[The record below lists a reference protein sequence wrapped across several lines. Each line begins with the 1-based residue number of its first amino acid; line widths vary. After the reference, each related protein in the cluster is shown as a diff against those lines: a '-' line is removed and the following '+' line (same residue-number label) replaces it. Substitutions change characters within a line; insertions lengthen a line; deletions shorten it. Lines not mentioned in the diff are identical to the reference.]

1 MKIASLLAG
10 VAAVTLMA
18 APAMAEGPIY
28 KGAATGT
35 FQVTPAFNIGP
46 FQVPAVNLT
55 GTVQTGQSY
64 AGGLLSGTAAV
75 LAADAANPSVNSDIA
90 LFTIASTGFAANQ
103 GTLENSAGA
112 TFAMTGNVST
122 DCAFYTGGTN
132 TDIAFGTIGINAQ
145 GNNPGAAFEMI
156 GGNRTVS
163 IDTNLAGC
171 NTRNTVTISKTDL
184 TNTSNTGG
192 FDALQFT
199 NRIPVSLNA
208 TFTAAGLG
216 EQANGTTRT
225 VSLTGT
231 GIQSGGG
238 TYGAWKSAMD
248 IDLTLT
254 NPGLGLLAGDYA
266 GSVSVLI
273 NSQL

>member
-18 APAMAEGPIY
+18 AAPAMAEGPIY
-28 KGAATGT
+28 KGAASGPYTSTGQPQAAVGTYTGT
-35 FQVTPAFNIGP
+35 AELNLAQTY
-46 FQVPAVNLT
+46 VNN
-55 GTVQTGQSY
+55 GGQD
-64 AGGLLSGTAAV
+64 V
-75 LAADAANPSVNSDIA
+75 A
-90 LFTIASTGFAANQ
+90 LFTIASAGFAAND
-103 GTLENSAGA
+103 GTLNADAGA
-112 TFAMTGNVST
+112 TFAMSGTVST

-184 TNTSNTGG
+184 RNTTNTGG

-199 NRIPVSLNA
+199 NTIPVSLNA

-216 EQANGTTRT
+216 EQANGSLRT
-225 VSLTGT
+225 VSLTGS

-238 TYGAWKSAMD
+238 TYGAWKSNMD

-254 NPGLGLLAGDYA
+254 NPGLGLLAGSYT

-273 NSQL
+273 NSQI